1 MGSPNRCAAQTEPE
15 RGRCAPRRTHPHL
28 EFYPSMAAGLIYRQ
42 KRIVLN
48 SRAAL
53 INKILYNRIDYHAAG
68 SYDVC
73 RLRTRM

>member
-1 MGSPNRCAAQTEPE
+1 MRPLVQYISTETDP
-15 RGRCAPRRTHPHL
+15 TK
-28 EFYPSMAAGLIYRQ
+28 F
-42 KRIVLN
+42 

-53 INKILYNRIDYHAAG
+53 INKILYNNRIDYHAAG